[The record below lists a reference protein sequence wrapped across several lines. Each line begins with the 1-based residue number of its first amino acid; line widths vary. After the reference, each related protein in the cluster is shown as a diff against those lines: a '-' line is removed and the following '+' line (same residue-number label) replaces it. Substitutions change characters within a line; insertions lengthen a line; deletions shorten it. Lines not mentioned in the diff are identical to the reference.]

1 MDKREKIIKQL
12 EKIMMESDIDM
23 YNKIRA
29 EREMNNDVDNLV
41 FLGNIDNI
49 NILNNIS
56 IDTEEYEGYIP
67 FVWVEQ
73 EQDFLY
79 FINNKW
85 EDSEKMKNVDIYEDD
100 DISIILNMQTDKV
113 VVNPKKPGVTISID
127 EKLPLILSK
136 LSRMDVEAVKLIIE
150 SDSCGIHDLDE
161 IKKILIEKFGE
172 EEYLESTDK
181 INAIVSEYDR
191 WYKALE
197 TLNQIQ
203 EDDLDAVNKAI
214 SQSYIDEMNEKN
226 DLELVDMGEIY
237 NELVKE
243 RNEQNEEESS
253 EEDEEWDEDFDN
265 VYKEEDDDLDIIEND
280 DEEDDD
286 LDIIE
291 NDDEEDYEFEGSLTG
306 DPDEITQ
313 DEYVEP
319 GLFAGMEDFDYASL
333 YPSPEQQRQ
342 SKAIQMMEN
351 VKRNEI
357 INPCDVYD
365 PVESYL
371 TTDLDND
378 ETYLHV
384 NKRYGAKMP
393 SLFVKVDESVLEDI
407 QLDQISMFSMSDSN
421 AYIRMEDETDTDLIE
436 SFTDTDLISILKV
449 RVSAL
454 MDLEDNEGNKPYEND
469 TALNQ
474 VLIKLMEAKM
484 WLDIWAKSKE

>member
-12 EKIMMESDIDM
+12 EKIMMESDMDM

-29 EREMNNDVDNLV
+29 EREMNNDVDNLI
-41 FLGNIDNI
+41 FLGNIENMSILNDI
-49 NILNNIS
+49 NI
-56 IDTEEYEGYIP
+56 DTKEYDGYIP
-67 FVWVEQ
+67 FVWVDQEQ
-73 EQDFLY
+73 EFMY
-79 FINNKW
+79 FIDNKW
-85 EDSEKMKNVDIYEDD
+85 EKAEKMKSVEVYEDE
-100 DISIILNMQTDKV
+100 DIAITLNMETDKV
-113 VVNPKKPGVTISID
+113 IVNPKKPGVTINVG

-161 IKKILIEKFGE
+161 IEKILIEKFGRD
-172 EEYLESTDK
+172 EYLESTNK
-181 INAIVSEYDR
+181 INAIVNEYDR

-197 TLNQIQ
+197 LFNQIQ
-203 EDDLDAVNKAI
+203 EDDSEAINKAI
-214 SQSYIDEMNEKN
+214 TQSFVDEMNEKD
-226 DLELVDMGEIY
+226 DLEVVDMAEIY
-237 NELVKE
+237 NEVVKE

-253 EEDEEWDEDFDN
+253 EEDDEWNEDFDDD
-265 VYKEEDDDLDIIEND
+265 YEEDDEFEFIEDD
-280 DEEDDD
+280 DEECEYDGSVTGHP
-286 LDIIE
+286 
-291 NDDEEDYEFEGSLTG
+291 DETTHEEYVDPAVFEG
-306 DPDEITQ
+306 
-313 DEYVEP
+313 VK
-319 GLFAGMEDFDYASL
+319 DFDLTSL

-342 SKAIQMMEN
+342 SKAVQMMKN

-378 ETYLHV
+378 DTYLHV

-393 SLFVKVDESVLEDI
+393 SLFVKVDDSVLEDI
-407 QLDQISMFSMSDSN
+407 QLEQISMFTMSDSN
-421 AYIRMEDETDTDLIE
+421 AFVRMEDETDTDLIE
-436 SFTDTDLISILKV
+436 SFTDSDLISILKV

-454 MDLEDNEGNKPYEND
+454 MDLEDDEGNKPYEND
-469 TALNQ
+469 TALDQ

>member
-12 EKIMMESDIDM
+12 EKIMMESDMDM

-29 EREMNNDVDNLV
+29 EREMNNDVDNLI
-41 FLGNIDNI
+41 FLGNIENVDM
-49 NILNNIS
+49 LNDMIV
-56 IDTEEYEGYIP
+56 DTEDYSIP

-73 EQDFLY
+73 EQEFMYL
-79 FINNKW
+79 INNKW
-85 EDSEKMKNVDIYEDD
+85 EKSEKMRSVDVYEDE
-100 DISIILNMQTDKV
+100 DIVITLNMETDKV
-113 VVNPKKPGVTISID
+113 TINPKKPGVTIKVG

-136 LSRMDVEAVKLIIE
+136 LSRMDVDAVKLIIE

-161 IKKILIEKFGE
+161 IEKILIEKFGRD
-172 EEYLESTDK
+172 EYLESTNK
-181 INAIVSEYDR
+181 ISAIVNEYDR

-197 TLNQIQ
+197 LFNQIQ
-203 EDDLDAVNKAI
+203 EDDNEAINKAI
-214 SQSYIDEMNEKN
+214 TQSFVDEMNEKD
-226 DLELVDMGEIY
+226 DLEVVDMAKIY
-237 NELVKE
+237 NEVVKE

-253 EEDEEWDEDFDN
+253 EEDDEWNEDFDDD
-265 VYKEEDDDLDIIEND
+265 YEEDDEFEFIEDD
-280 DEEDDD
+280 DEECEFDGS
-286 LDIIE
+286 ITGHP
-291 NDDEEDYEFEGSLTG
+291 DETNHEEYVDPAVFEGVKNFDLT
-306 DPDEITQ
+306 
-313 DEYVEP
+313 
-319 GLFAGMEDFDYASL
+319 SL

-342 SKAIQMMEN
+342 SKAVQMMKN

-378 ETYLHV
+378 DTYLHV

-393 SLFVKVDESVLEDI
+393 SLFVKVDDSVLEDI
-407 QLDQISMFSMSDSN
+407 QLEQIPMFTMSDSN
-421 AYIRMEDETDTDLIE
+421 AFVRMEDETDTDLIE
-436 SFTDTDLISILKV
+436 SFTDSDLISILKV

-454 MDLEDNEGNKPYEND
+454 MDLEDDEGNKPYEND
-469 TALNQ
+469 TALDQ

>member
-12 EKIMMESDIDM
+12 EKIMMESDMDM

-29 EREMNNDVDNLV
+29 EREMNNDVDNLI
-41 FLGNIDNI
+41 FLGNIENM
-49 NILNNIS
+49 NILNDINI
-56 IDTEEYEGYIP
+56 DAKEYEGYIP
-67 FVWVEQ
+67 FVWVDQEQ
-73 EQDFLY
+73 EFMY
-79 FINNKW
+79 FIDNKW
-85 EDSEKMKNVDIYEDD
+85 EKAEKMKSVEVYEDE
-100 DISIILNMQTDKV
+100 DIAITLNMETDKV
-113 VVNPKKPGVTISID
+113 IVNPKKPGVTINVG

-161 IKKILIEKFGE
+161 IEKILIEKFGRD
-172 EEYLESTDK
+172 EYLESTNK
-181 INAIVSEYDR
+181 INAIVNEYDR

-197 TLNQIQ
+197 LFNQIQ
-203 EDDLDAVNKAI
+203 EDDNEAINKAI
-214 SQSYIDEMNEKN
+214 TQSFVDEMNEKD
-226 DLELVDMGEIY
+226 DLEVVDMAKIY
-237 NELVKE
+237 NEVVKE

-253 EEDEEWDEDFDN
+253 EEDDEWNEDFDDD
-265 VYKEEDDDLDIIEND
+265 YEEDDEFEFIEDD
-280 DEEDDD
+280 DEECEFDGSVTGHP
-286 LDIIE
+286 
-291 NDDEEDYEFEGSLTG
+291 DETTHEDYVDPAVFEG
-306 DPDEITQ
+306 
-313 DEYVEP
+313 VK
-319 GLFAGMEDFDYASL
+319 DFDLTSL

-342 SKAIQMMEN
+342 SKAVQMMKN

-378 ETYLHV
+378 DTYLHV

-393 SLFVKVDESVLEDI
+393 SLFVKVDDSVLEDI
-407 QLDQISMFSMSDSN
+407 QLEQISMFTMSDSN
-421 AYIRMEDETDTDLIE
+421 AYVRMEDETDTDLIE
-436 SFTDTDLISILKV
+436 SFTDSDLISILKV

-454 MDLEDNEGNKPYEND
+454 MDLEDDEGNKPYEND
-469 TALNQ
+469 TALDQ

>member
-1 MDKREKIIKQL
+1 MDKREKIINQL
-12 EKIMMESDIDM
+12 EKIMMESDMVDM

-29 EREMNNDVDNLV
+29 EREMDNNIDNV
-41 FLGNIDNI
+41 IFLGNIENT
-49 NILNNIS
+49 NILNDIS
-56 IDTEEYEGYIP
+56 IDTKEYEGYIP

-73 EQDFLY
+73 DQEFMY

-85 EDSEKMKNVDIYEDD
+85 ETSEKLKSVEVYEDE
-100 DISIILNMQTDKV
+100 DITITLNMQTDKV
-113 VVNPKKPGVTISID
+113 IVNPKKPGVTINID

-161 IKKILIEKFGE
+161 IEKILIEKFGR
-172 EEYLESTDK
+172 EEYLESTNK
-181 INAIVSEYDR
+181 INAIVNEYDR

-203 EDDLDAVNKAI
+203 EDDIDAVNKTI

-226 DLELVDMGEIY
+226 DLELIDMGEIY
-237 NELVKE
+237 NEVVKE
-243 RNEQNEEESS
+243 RNEQNQETSS
-253 EEDEEWDEDFDN
+253 EEDDEWDEDFDN
-265 VYKEEDDDLDIIEND
+265 DYEDEDDDELDFIEDDDD
-280 DEEDDD
+280 DEEC
-286 LDIIE
+286 
-291 NDDEEDYEFEGSLTG
+291 EFEGLVTG
-306 DPDEITQ
+306 HPDEMELHETDH

-319 GLFAGMEDFDYASL
+319 SLFTGTEDFDLASL

-342 SKAIQMMEN
+342 STAIQMMKN
-351 VKRNEI
+351 VQRTEI

-365 PVESYL
+365 PAESYL

-384 NKRYGAKMP
+384 NKRYGTKMP
-393 SLFVKVDESVLEDI
+393 SLFVKVDDSVLEDI
-407 QLDQISMFSMSDSN
+407 QLEQIPLFTMSDSN

-436 SFTDTDLISILKV
+436 SFTDIDLISILKV

-454 MDLEDNEGNKPYEND
+454 MDLEDDNGNKPYEND
-469 TALNQ
+469 TALGQ

-484 WLDIWAKSKE
+484 WLDVWAKSKE